1 MFAALKQ
8 RLGIVSVSTT
18 PTYII
23 VQGIDTFKLMKDIY
37 AVWGSTVIQ
46 KNMFSIIRGSEL
58 RMRHFFGLDFLY
70 ICQTLYEAPQTRLP
84 RRVLGKV
91 IEEMKLNTWLGQVD
105 RGVASI
111 TDVSVVDKQI
121 PFPPK
126 PFQTEFIKHYGIMVP
141 AYRLKGYLLD
151 AGPGTGKAQPLWAK
165 IKVPGGWVDMGDIQV
180 GDKVIA
186 RDGTPTTVTGV
197 FPQGKKDIFRVSFAD
212 DRFAECCADHLWE
225 IYNGDKRD
233 HLAKSVVNTT
243 ELMALLEKHPGRIYV
258 PLAESEQSPTVEL
271 PVDPYLL
278 GVLIGDGCLKEK
290 SVYLSTPD
298 QEILDSV
305 AALLPESIEVVHAQ
319 KYDYRLQR
327 KVEFRDTKE
336 NVLMT
341 SLRRL
346 DLMGCR
352 SYEKFIPEAYLSASH
367 EQRLHLL
374 QGLMDTDGYVDMG
387 GNCSY
392 STSSEQ
398 LAFDV
403 QYLVRSLG
411 GIASIRA
418 KKPTYTH
425 NGEKRQGRLSYTVRI
440 RHKRPSEL
448 FRLTKKKE
456 RTNDDNQYAKGLRLR
471 VERIER
477 VSHAQAQCI
486 SVDHHEHLYVTNDF
500 VVTHNTVTN
509 LCLGAALGAKKVIV
523 LTPKNAINR
532 VWEDTVKDIMNEK
545 KSYWVS
551 TSGQMPTMDHHY
563 YLCHYEALEQ
573 LLAFIKLNEPR
584 LSDIFVALD
593 ESHNFNRQEALR
605 TQWFIELCQLKCVS
619 WVNWASGT
627 PILAMG
633 VECIPFLRCVDP
645 LFDKESEERFRK
657 IYGRD
662 AKRANDILRNRIGH
676 LKFHVPKQDV
686 VHVKVNTQQHMVKIP
701 NGHEFTLSA
710 IGERMR
716 KFIEERRKY
725 YADNFGKYRA
735 DYNRGIE
742 DHKLTLSGPAERVA
756 FAKYQECFKT
766 VSSGFDP
773 KLMKEEAAYC
783 NQYELRTIIPKLH
796 PTEKPLFKSARSVL
810 KYVDL
815 KIMGEALGGILGRE
829 RTRCHVEM
837 LPHIDFSRF
846 IDNAKKKTLVFTS
859 FVEVV
864 ERSSKILRDVGYDPA
879 MVYGATN
886 KDLAGIVS
894 KFYKLPDLNPLV
906 ATYQSLSTAVP
917 LTVANQLLLLNQ
929 PFRSGIREQTVARA
943 ARLGQDQEVD
953 VWDILLDTGDLPN
966 ISTRSNDIM
975 EWSQQQV
982 ASIIGVQNVDLDSLA
997 LESLNADLDNHEVL
1011 QDLVFD
1017 AADVSLEALQGASI
1031 PFTTASQAERIPGY
1045 LYHGSMYK
1053 QDELMPGFKRSGK
1066 LVKWDGCE
1074 DNTWL
1079 YTTPDKREAQMLGL
1093 SSAVEKQFDNLKRWS
1108 QSETTNTIEIEFY
1121 NNPITVDQLYRLP
1134 VYLYTI
1140 GGDKADGW
1148 MANYNQQNGMA
1159 EEYKT
1164 QATIRDNIA
1173 RCEEVDIRELLQGWK
1188 IRIR

>member
-1 MFAALKQ
+1 MFAGLKQ

-18 PTYII
+18 PTYIV
-23 VQGIDTFKLMKDIY
+23 VQGIDTMKLFKDIY
-37 AVWGSTVIQ
+37 AAWGSTVIQ
-46 KNMFSIIRGSEL
+46 KNMFSIARSSEL
-58 RMRHFFGLDFLY
+58 RLRHFFGLDFLY

-84 RRVLGKV
+84 RRILKKV
-91 IEEMKLNTWLGQVD
+91 IEELKEKTWLGQVD
-105 RGVASI
+105 RNPVSI
-111 TDVSVVDKQI
+111 TDVSIVDKQI
-121 PFPPK
+121 PFTPK
-126 PFQTEFIKHYGIMVP
+126 PFQTEFVKHFGIMVP
-141 AYRLKGYLLD
+141 AYRLKGYMLD

-165 IKVPGGWVDMGDIQV
+165 IKAPGGWVDMGDIQV
-180 GDKVIA
+180 GDQVIA

-212 DRFAECCADHLWE
+212 DRYAECCADHLWE
-225 IYNGDKRD
+225 IHNGDKRD
-233 HLAKSVVNTT
+233 HLAKSVVSTT

-258 PLAESEQSPTVEL
+258 PLAESEQSSVVEL
-271 PVDPYLL
+271 PVNPYLL

-305 AALLPESIEVVHAQ
+305 AALLPESIEVVHAE

-398 LAFDV
+398 LAFDI

-486 SVDHHEHLYVTNDF
+486 SVDHPEHLYVTNDF

-509 LCLGAALGAKKVIV
+509 LCLGAALNAKKVII
-523 LTPKNAINR
+523 LTPKNAVNR
-532 VWEDTVKDIMNEK
+532 VWEDTIKDIMVEK

-563 YLCHYEALEQ
+563 YICHYEALEQ
-573 LLAFIKLNEPR
+573 LLAFIKMNSPN

-593 ESHNFNRQEALR
+593 ESHNFNRVDAQR
-605 TQWFIELCQLKCVS
+605 TQMFIELCQMKCVR
-619 WVNWASGT
+619 WCNWASGT
-627 PILAMG
+627 PILALG
-633 VECIPFLRCVDP
+633 VECIPFLRCIDP
-645 LFDKESEERFRK
+645 LFDQESEERFRK

-686 VHVKVNTQQHMVKIP
+686 VHIKVNTNQHMVKIP
-701 NGHEFTLSA
+701 NGQEFTLSA
-710 IGERMR
+710 IGEKMR

-725 YADNFGKYRA
+725 YAENMGKYRG

-742 DHKLTLSGPAERVA
+742 DFELTISGPSERA
-756 FAKYQECFKT
+756 NFLKYKECFKT

-783 NQYELRTIIPKLH
+783 NSYELRTIIPRLH

-815 KIMGEALGGILGRE
+815 KIMGECLSLVLGRA
-829 RTRCHVEM
+829 RTACIVE
-837 LPHIDFSRF
+837 LVKYTDLSALV
-846 IDNAKKKTLVFTS
+846 DNAKKKTLIFTS
-859 FVEVV
+859 YVEVI
-864 ERSSKILRDVGYDPA
+864 ERCNDKLKDGGYTPA
-879 MVYGATN
+879 LVYGATN
-886 KDLAGIVS
+886 KDLANIVK
-894 KFYKLPDLNPLV
+894 KFYGEPDLNPLA
-906 ATYQSLSTAVP
+906 ATFQSLSTAVP
-917 LTVANQLLLLNQ
+917 LTVANTIVMMNQ
-929 PFRSGIREQTVARA
+929 PFRSGIREQTIARA
-943 ARLGQDQEVD
+943 ARLGQDQEVEVID
-953 VWDILLDTGDLPN
+953 VFLDTGDVPN

-975 EWSQQQV
+975 EWSQRQV
-982 ASIIGVQNVDLDSLA
+982 ASILGINNVDLETLA
-997 LESLNADLDNHEVL
+997 LD
-1011 QDLVFD
+1011 
-1017 AADVSLEALQGASI
+1017 
-1031 PFTTASQAERIPGY
+1031 
-1045 LYHGSMYK
+1045 
-1053 QDELMPGFKRSGK
+1053 
-1066 LVKWDGCE
+1066 
-1074 DNTWL
+1074 
-1079 YTTPDKREAQMLGL
+1079 
-1093 SSAVEKQFDNLKRWS
+1093 
-1108 QSETTNTIEIEFY
+1108 
-1121 NNPITVDQLYRLP
+1121 
-1134 VYLYTI
+1134 
-1140 GGDKADGW
+1140 
-1148 MANYNQQNGMA
+1148 
-1159 EEYKT
+1159 
-1164 QATIRDNIA
+1164 
-1173 RCEEVDIRELLQGWK
+1173 
-1188 IRIR
+1188 

>member
-23 VQGIDTFKLMKDIY
+23 VQGIDTLKLMKDIY

-91 IEEMKLNTWLGQVD
+91 IEEIKLNTWLGQVD
-105 RGVASI
+105 RGTVQSI
-111 TDVSVVDKQI
+111 TDPSVVDKQI

-126 PFQTEFIKHYGIMVP
+126 PFQVEFVKHYGIMVP

-151 AGPGTGKAQPLWAK
+151 AGPGTGK
-165 IKVPGGWVDMGDIQV
+165 
-180 GDKVIA
+180 
-186 RDGTPTTVTGV
+186 
-197 FPQGKKDIFRVSFAD
+197 
-212 DRFAECCADHLWE
+212 
-225 IYNGDKRD
+225 
-233 HLAKSVVNTT
+233 
-243 ELMALLEKHPGRIYV
+243 
-258 PLAESEQSPTVEL
+258 
-271 PVDPYLL
+271 
-278 GVLIGDGCLKEK
+278 
-290 SVYLSTPD
+290 
-298 QEILDSV
+298 
-305 AALLPESIEVVHAQ
+305 
-319 KYDYRLQR
+319 
-327 KVEFRDTKE
+327 
-336 NVLMT
+336 
-341 SLRRL
+341 
-346 DLMGCR
+346 
-352 SYEKFIPEAYLSASH
+352 
-367 EQRLHLL
+367 
-374 QGLMDTDGYVDMG
+374 
-387 GNCSY
+387 
-392 STSSEQ
+392 
-398 LAFDV
+398 
-403 QYLVRSLG
+403 
-411 GIASIRA
+411 
-418 KKPTYTH
+418 
-425 NGEKRQGRLSYTVRI
+425 
-440 RHKRPSEL
+440 
-448 FRLTKKKE
+448 
-456 RTNDDNQYAKGLRLR
+456 
-471 VERIER
+471 
-477 VSHAQAQCI
+477 
-486 SVDHHEHLYVTNDF
+486 
-500 VVTHNTVTN
+500 TVTN
-509 LCLGAALGAKKVIV
+509 LCLGAALNAKKVII
-523 LTPKNAINR
+523 LTPKNAVNR

-563 YLCHYEALEQ
+563 YICHYEALEQ

-686 VHVKVNTQQHMVKIP
+686 VHIKVNTQQHMVKIP

-725 YADNFGKYRA
+725 YADNMGKYRG
-735 DYNRGIE
+735 DYNRGLE
-742 DHKLTLSGPAERVA
+742 DFKLSLSGPSERAA
-756 FAKYQECFKT
+756 FYKYQECFKT
-766 VSSGFDP
+766 VSGGFDP

-783 NQYELRTIIPKLH
+783 NQYELRTIIPRLH
-796 PTEKPLFKSARSVL
+796 PLEKPLFKSARSVL

-864 ERSSKILRDVGYDPA
+864 ERSSKILREVGYDPA

-894 KFYKLPDLNPLV
+894 KFYKVPDLNPLV

-997 LESLNADLDNHEVL
+997 LECRNGEFENTEII
-1011 QDLVFD
+1011 QDLAFD
-1017 AADVSLEALQGASI
+1017 AADVSLESSDNASLEALQGGSI
-1031 PFTTASQAERIPGY
+1031 PFTTAFAAERIPGF

-1079 YTTPDKREAQMLGL
+1079 YATPDKREAMMLGV
-1093 SSAVEKQFDNLKRWS
+1093 SSAIEKKFDNLKRWS
-1108 QSETTNTIEIEFY
+1108 QGNNTIEIEFY
-1121 NNPITVDQLYRLP
+1121 SNPPTIEQIYRLQ
-1134 VYLYTI
+1134 VYLYTL
-1140 GGDKADGW
+1140 GGDKDDGW

-1164 QATIRDNIA
+1164 QATIRDNLA
-1173 RCEEVDIRELLQGWK
+1173 RCEEIDIRELLKGFK
-1188 IRIR
+1188 ITIK